1 MTDIKQYREG
11 RSAGLK
17 MALAIVREGG
27 IEALENE
34 IKFRER
40 TKINTALC
48 LKEIEDASKDM
59 RGFINEAMI
68 VMWLSV
74 LHDEFDFGEKRL
86 NRAMDRFEEIHDQIE
101 EGYAGWGD
109 YLELMQPKI
118 NRVLKSEYIVKDD
131 NYTKKEEK

>member
-68 VMWLSV
+68 VIWLSV
-74 LHDEFDFGEKRL
+74 LHDEFDFGKVRL
-86 NRAMDRFEEIHDQIE
+86 NRAMDRFEQIHAAITD
-101 EGYAGWGD
+101 GYAGYCD
-109 YLELMQPKI
+109 YLDLLQDKMK
-118 NRVLKSEYIVKDD
+118 RVLKAEYIVKDD
-131 NYTKKEEK
+131 DFKKKEDK